1 MVSQT
6 RVSFAAGE
14 GVHRTSRFVSFADH
28 HPRAGPVAWMCT
40 FLYLPAQVVTALAWQ
55 PGYDWA
61 VNYVSYLGTTGSCPD
76 SASWVCAPSMLF
88 FNVSICAV
96 GSVIALGSALLY
108 ARFRGRRGA
117 VVGFG
122 CLTIS
127 GVGTVVL
134 GTVPSN
140 TIVFVHHFATGLG
153 FVAGTLGIVLIGF
166 M

>member
-40 FLYLPAQVVTALAWQ
+40 FLYLPARVVPALAWH
-55 PGYDWA
+55 PGYAWA
-61 VNYVSYLGTTGSCPD
+61 VNSVGYLGTTGSCPD

-122 CLTIS
+122 CVTVS
-127 GVGTVVL
+127 GVGTVVM
-134 GTVPSN
+134 GTVPSQG
-140 TIVFVHHFATGLG
+140 IGFVDRLGTGLG
-153 FVAGTLGIVLIGF
+153 LVAG
-166 M
+166 